1 MMAATIAHW
10 SDLAGIAENGGT
22 IITVSARLAHALSEQ
37 YIRWKQERGAKVW
50 ETPDIIPLNSWVRR
64 GTLTAV
70 PGSSNASEEMM
81 LPLTE
86 GIEAA
91 VWEEAI
97 AGVTREDT
105 PVHVPALA
113 GILRHAFSIEQQW
126 QLTPWIHADSSDDTR
141 LYVAVRDAVMARC
154 RAFGTVPAGTQW
166 SSILGVLKQGALPL
180 PGNIVFAGFERT
192 PTVALRQIQE
202 LLEARGT
209 VLWRWNPQD
218 TRSAPLSMRY
228 ATGEEEILA
237 AASWA
242 RTLLEQGE
250 EDIAI
255 VFPRLQDVREVVQRL
270 FAEVLSCS
278 VGVEDAEGAPPSFEL
293 SLGSTLAEEPLA
305 HAALLLIDLLSPTVR
320 TEEMSRILLS
330 PFVAG
335 NAAQRNARA
344 LLDRELRRALLSEE
358 DWASFTERL
367 GRTYEAES
375 GDPLLHALLSH
386 EIPKD
391 KRLPSAWADFLEE
404 MLRNF
409 GWPGERSLTSREYQA
424 QLRFHEQ
431 LASLAGFDALYGPVS
446 AQTAAANL
454 RKLIHAVIFQP
465 QSHRAPVQIMGV
477 FEALGQ
483 RFRHLRICDMT
494 EESWP
499 PAARPAAFIP
509 LSVQKRAG
517 VADASAD
524 IHARDMEA
532 VTRALFRASEHV
544 IVTHAIAAEDR
555 ELLPSPLLVAAS
567 DCEADVPELRL
578 ASRLHQLSDRNTE
591 HVTDEQAPPLSV
603 PAAIAGGSRVF
614 TDQARC
620 PFRAFAAHRL
630 GVRSLEMPEHGVRAL
645 DRGIVIHDVLGT
657 IWKSLGDQ
665 HALFD
670 ADLSSVIRDAVAAVF
685 RRNGMLKNGRLAD
698 TMIHAEMECV
708 TRLAE
713 EMLRVD
719 AAREMFTDVRVEQP
733 CETDIAGL
741 KISLRTDRVDR
752 LGDGSYAIIDYKTA
766 KKSHADWLSVRPLEP
781 QLPLYAITLRE
792 KVSALA
798 FGTVRRSEC
807 GYAGI
812 AADPSRFSSLRTPE
826 SIAEKEEIPT
836 EWSALLSS
844 WSEIL
849 ESLARA
855 FRDGDARVDP
865 RDGADTCSQCD
876 FHALCRID
884 EFARQ
889 NPIPVGTID
898 E

>member
-1 MMAATIAHW
+1 MMSATIAHW
-10 SDLAGIAENGGT
+10 SDLASIAENGGT

-37 YIRWKQERGAKVW
+37 YIRWKQECGAKAW

-64 GTLTAV
+64 GALTAV
-70 PGSSNASEEMM
+70 PGTGPASQETM

-86 GIEAA
+86 GIETA

-97 AGVTREDT
+97 GEVTHEDA

-113 GILRHAFSIEQQW
+113 AILRHAFSVEQQW
-126 QLTPWIHADSSDDTR
+126 QLTPWIHADSTEDTR
-141 LYVAVRDAVMARC
+141 LYIAVRDAVVARC
-154 RAFGTVPAGTQW
+154 RAFGTAPASTQW
-166 SSILGVLKQGALPL
+166 RSILHVLKEGALAL
-180 PGNIVFAGFERT
+180 PANVVFAGFERT
-192 PTVALRQIQE
+192 PTAALRQIQE

-209 VLWRWNPQD
+209 VLWRWNPRG
-218 TRSAPLSMRY
+218 TGSSPHYMRY

-242 RTLLEQGE
+242 RSLLEQGE
-250 EDIAI
+250 EDIAV
-255 VFPRLQDVREVVQRL
+255 VFPRLQDVRGVVQRL

-278 VGVEDAEGAPPSFEL
+278 AGKEDAEGALPSFEL
-293 SLGSTLAEEPLA
+293 SLGSTLAEEPLV
-305 HAALLLIDLLSPTVR
+305 HAALLLIDALTSTVR
-320 TEEMSRILLS
+320 AEEMSRILLS
-330 PFVAG
+330 PFVMGDAS
-335 NAAQRNARA
+335 QRNARA

-358 DWASFTERL
+358 EWSSFTERL
-367 GRTYEAES
+367 GRAYQSES
-375 GDPLLHALLSH
+375 GDALLDALLSH
-386 EIPKD
+386 AIPNE
-391 KRLPSAWADFLEE
+391 KRLPSAWADFMAE
-404 MLRNF
+404 MLRTF

-446 AQTAAANL
+446 VQAAAAQL
-454 RKLIHAVIFQP
+454 RRLIHSMIFQP

-499 PAARPAAFIP
+499 PAARPAACIP

-517 VADASAD
+517 VADASVD

-532 VTRALFRASEHV
+532 VTRALFHASENV
-544 IVTHAIAAEDR
+544 IVTHAMAADDR
-555 ELLPSPLLVAAS
+555 ELLPSPLLGAVE
-567 DCEADVPELRL
+567 DCDADVPELRL
-578 ASRLHQLSDRNTE
+578 ARRVHRLSDRNTE

-630 GVRSLEMPEHGVRAL
+630 GIRTLEIPEHGVRAL
-645 DRGIVIHDVLGT
+645 DRGILIHDVLGA

-665 HALFD
+665 RALLS
-670 ADLSSVIRDAVAAVF
+670 ADLPSVIRDAVASVF
-685 RRNGMLKNGRLAD
+685 RRTGIVKHGRLAD
-698 TMIHAEMECV
+698 AMVHAEMECV

-719 AAREMFTDVRVEQP
+719 AARELFTDVGVEQP
-733 CETDIAGL
+733 CEADIAGL
-741 KISLRTDRVDR
+741 RISLRTDRVDR
-752 LGDGSYAIIDYKTA
+752 LEDGTYAIIDYKTS
-766 KKSHADWLSVRPLEP
+766 KKSHAEWLSRRPLEP
-781 QLPLYAITLRE
+781 QLPLYAITLGE

-807 GYAGI
+807 GYTGI
-812 AADPSRFSSLRTPE
+812 AADPSRFSSLKTPE
-826 SIAEKEEIPT
+826 SLAEKEEIPT
-836 EWSALLSS
+836 EWSTLLAS
-844 WSEIL
+844 WGEIL

-865 RDGADTCSQCD
+865 RDGSDTCAQCD
-876 FHALCRID
+876 FHALCRVD
-884 EFARQ
+884 EFSRQ
-889 NPIPVGTID
+889 NPIQEGTVD